1 MKIEVIVFFNSTEDT
16 ALRELD
22 IEPKTAIKTAIKDAE
37 KRPVTFYSINNI
49 ARYYEEGGEYCCIAS
64 NGQEYITPLKYEVVK
79 SLIESQ

>member
-22 IEPKTAIKTAIKDAE
+22 IEPKTAIKDAE